1 MLSSLA
7 VESRQNNRE
16 AKRDQTKIKHISLRV
31 GTKQLFNSVFLLS
44 TGTLGI
50 ILSISLAGTL
60 LAVVIAVL
68 VVKCYLNWKKQHRKE
83 LRLAEGAVQQLV
95 VSSQP
100 VDFIP
105 LLIQDRLEEEEEDDE
120 FDSAFITRYPSG
132 ASTEDVSGGQTKT
145 QTNWKVR

>member
-1 MLSSLA
+1 M
-7 VESRQNNRE
+7 
-16 AKRDQTKIKHISLRV
+16 
-31 GTKQLFNSVFLLS
+31 
-44 TGTLGI
+44 
-50 ILSISLAGTL
+50 
-60 LAVVIAVL
+60 
-68 VVKCYLNWKKQHRKE
+68 VKCYLNWKKQHRKE

>member
-1 MLSSLA
+1 M
-7 VESRQNNRE
+7 
-16 AKRDQTKIKHISLRV
+16 
-31 GTKQLFNSVFLLS
+31 FNSVFLLF

-60 LAVVIAVL
+60 LAAIIAVL
-68 VVKCYLNWKKQHRKE
+68 AVKCYFNWKRQHKKE
-83 LRLAEGAVQQLV
+83 RRLAEGGVQQLV

-120 FDSAFITRYPSG
+120 FDSAFINCYPSG
-132 ASTEDVSGGQTKT
+132 ASTEDINCGQANT